1 MKIFLVEQNK
11 HNYENV
17 TAKKVEKV
25 DKRMYFDSKKEI
37 EILVVCDQGIVMG
50 NSVDQNV
57 TLLVREMIR
66 KLTDDFIDKKI
77 VISENYLNIQ
87 KKHNNKVEI
96 V

>member
-1 MKIFLVEQNK
+1 
-11 HNYENV
+11 
-17 TAKKVEKV
+17 
-25 DKRMYFDSKKEI
+25 
-37 EILVVCDQGIVMG
+37 MG

-87 KKHNNKVEI
+87 KKRNNRVET